1 MPCMCGDSCCPSC
14 GPAQGFNPAEEI
26 VVDYLCDH
34 ILKDSGIEGLDE
46 IEVANLLVERLGRDP
61 ELAEALYAS
70 AVKWMQSEEYQNQVR
85 DDIATIA

>member
-14 GPAQGFNPAEEI
+14 GPAQGFNPSEEI

-34 ILKDSGIEGLDE
+34 VLKDSGIDGLDE

-61 ELAEALYAS
+61 ELSQALYAS
-70 AVKWMQSEEYQNQVR
+70 AVKWMRSDEYQNQVR
-85 DDIATIA
+85 DDIA